1 MNAGKNFLWGGA
13 TADFQYEGGFDQG
26 GKGLS
31 THDYETSGSLTTPRV
46 ITYQNPDGSIG
57 TAASSFMRCEPIPQD
72 ATPVLSSDFYYP
84 SHRAVDGYHFWKSDL
99 KELADMGCNVHRFS
113 ICWARIY
120 PTGLEEEPNEEG
132 LRFYEEMIDYM
143 LERGMQPLITIC
155 HDELPAVLALQNDGW
170 SSRNTIDAYIKYCET
185 LFKRFG
191 QKCKYWLTFNEIN
204 AVRGFASCGTKN
216 VDPNTHYNA
225 VHNMFLAS
233 AKAVKLGHEI
243 MPGSM
248 FGTMYASSE
257 QYPATCKPEDL
268 FAHMQ
273 QRRQTYYFMDVMA
286 RGYYPSYAK
295 SLLEAKDVK
304 LEMQPEDAQILK
316 EGTLDFISF
325 SYYRSNVISAST
337 KANVLGGDV
346 NPYLEQT
353 AWGWAIDPLGLRYLL
368 NELYDRYQLPLFIVE
383 NGMGAIDEINEKGEI
398 EDDYRIDYLSS
409 HLQEMIKAIS
419 IDRVPVLGYTMWG
432 PVDLVSLSTGEMKK
446 RYGFLYVDMD
456 DAGKGSKKRMRKKS
470 FGWMKEVI
478 ESNGSCLFK

>member
-1 MNAGKNFLWGGA
+1 
-13 TADFQYEGGFDQG
+13 
-26 GKGLS
+26 
-31 THDYETSGSLTTPRV
+31 
-46 ITYQNPDGSIG
+46 
-57 TAASSFMRCEPIPQD
+57 
-72 ATPVLSSDFYYP
+72 
-84 SHRAVDGYHFWKSDL
+84 
-99 KELADMGCNVHRFS
+99 
-113 ICWARIY
+113 
-120 PTGLEEEPNEEG
+120 
-132 LRFYEEMIDYM
+132 
-143 LERGMQPLITIC
+143 
-155 HDELPAVLALQNDGW
+155 
-170 SSRNTIDAYIKYCET
+170 
-185 LFKRFG
+185 
-191 QKCKYWLTFNEIN
+191 
-204 AVRGFASCGTKN
+204 
-216 VDPNTHYNA
+216 
-225 VHNMFLAS
+225 
-233 AKAVKLGHEI
+233 
-243 MPGSM
+243 
-248 FGTMYASSE
+248 
-257 QYPATCKPEDL
+257 
-268 FAHMQ
+268 
-273 QRRQTYYFMDVMA
+273 
-286 RGYYPSYAK
+286 
-295 SLLEAKDVK
+295 
-304 LEMQPEDAQILK
+304 MQPEDAQILK